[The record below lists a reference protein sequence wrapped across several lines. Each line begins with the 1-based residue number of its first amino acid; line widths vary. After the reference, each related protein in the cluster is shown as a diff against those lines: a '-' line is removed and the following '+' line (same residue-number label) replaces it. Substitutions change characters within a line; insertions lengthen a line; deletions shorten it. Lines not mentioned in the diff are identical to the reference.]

1 MATVIRRLM
10 SVVYWG
16 FPRNNRAARRIPFE
30 GLHYQSQLVPVELY
44 DNYENEFWRYAGLK
58 CQRQNLPR

>member
-1 MATVIRRLM
+1 MATVVRRLR
-10 SVVYWG
+10 SVICWG

-30 GLHYQSQLVPVELY
+30 GLQYQSQLVPVELY
-44 DNYENEFWRYAGLK
+44 ANCENEFWRYACLK